1 VKITKQEI
9 KAMAANSLNRMAIL
23 MNHAEAKGARDLRS
37 SRDAAKMRRR
47 AERYRKNYQRLHG
60 MAAGF

>member
-23 MNHAEAKGARDLRS
+23 KNHAEAKGGRDLRR

-47 AERYRKNYQRLHG
+47 AERYRKNYQRLRG
-60 MAAGF
+60 MVTGF